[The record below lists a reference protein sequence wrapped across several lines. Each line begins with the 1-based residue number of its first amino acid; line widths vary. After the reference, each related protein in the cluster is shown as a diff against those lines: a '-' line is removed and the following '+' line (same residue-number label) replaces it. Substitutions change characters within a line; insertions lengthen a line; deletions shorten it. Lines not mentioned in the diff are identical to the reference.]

1 MEVFLDGTSL
11 GQAIVL
17 LQGREKHISVEHLA
31 TQPLSPPKP
40 KSSLDYLAAL
50 RSEYQTLQKKQ
61 AGQLHFALFPPIQEN

>member
-11 GQAIVL
+11 GKAIVL
-17 LQGREKHISVEHLA
+17 LQGREKHIAVEHLA

-50 RSEYQTLQKKQ
+50 RMEYQTLQRQ
-61 AGQLHFALFPPIQEN
+61 EAGPLQFTKLPPPTK